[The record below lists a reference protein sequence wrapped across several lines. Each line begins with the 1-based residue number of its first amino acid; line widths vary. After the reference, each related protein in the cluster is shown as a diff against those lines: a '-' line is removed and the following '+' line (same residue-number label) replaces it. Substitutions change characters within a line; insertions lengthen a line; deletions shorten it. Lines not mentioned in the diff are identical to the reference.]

1 MNTSIFRRL
10 AALALTLAFALS
22 FCACSNLAD
31 AALSEAADAVLSQA
45 QSALD
50 EAAQSSTA
58 ADSEA
63 ISSADEQDNQEEAGL
78 KEQAL
83 AEDGWYYSRD
93 DVALY
98 LHTYNHLPTNY
109 LTKNEAEALGWNN
122 KEGNLWDVA
131 DGCCIGG
138 NRFGNYEGKLPEKSG
153 RTWHECDVNYQ
164 GGYRGSDRLLYSTDG
179 LIYYTDDHYESFKLL
194 YGEPES

>member
-22 FCACSNLAD
+22 FCACSDLAD
-31 AALSEAADAVLSQA
+31 AAISEAADAVLSQA

-58 ADSEA
+58 TDSDA
-63 ISSADEQDNQEEAGL
+63 VSSADEQDNQEEAGL

-131 DGCCIGG
+131 DGYCIGG
-138 NRFGNYEGKLPEKSG
+138 NRFGNYEGRLPEKSG

-179 LIYYTDDHYESFKLL
+179 LIYYTEDHYNTFTQL
-194 YGEPES
+194 Y

>member
-1 MNTSIFRRL
+1 MSTSIFRRL

-22 FCACSNLAD
+22 FCACSDLTD
-31 AALSEAADAVLSQA
+31 SALSEAADAVLSQA

-58 ADSEA
+58 ADSDTV
-63 ISSADEQDNQEEAGL
+63 SSADEQDNQEEVGL

-179 LIYYTDDHYESFKLL
+179 LIYYTEDHYNTFTQL
-194 YGEPES
+194 Y

>member
-22 FCACSNLAD
+22 FCACSDLAD
-31 AALSEAADAVLSQA
+31 AAFSEAADAVLSQA

-50 EAAQSSTA
+50 EADAAQSGTDAVSA
-58 ADSEA
+58 AASN
-63 ISSADEQDNQEEAGL
+63 ADEQDNQEESGL
-78 KEQAL
+78 KEQTL

-131 DGCCIGG
+131 DGYCIGG
-138 NRFGNYEGKLPEKSG
+138 NKFGNYEGRLPEKSG
-153 RTWHECDVNYQ
+153 RTWHEFDVNYQ

-179 LIYYTDDHYESFKLL
+179 LIYYTEDHYNTFTQL
-194 YGEPES
+194 Y

>member
-58 ADSEA
+58 ADSDA

-109 LTKNEAEALGWNN
+109 LTKNEAEARGWNN

-179 LIYYTDDHYESFKLL
+179 LIYYTEDHYETFELL
-194 YGEPES
+194 YGEES

>member
-22 FCACSNLAD
+22 FCACSDLAD

-50 EAAQSSTA
+50 EADAAQSGTDAVSA
-58 ADSEA
+58 AASN
-63 ISSADEQDNQEEAGL
+63 ADEQDNQEESGL
-78 KEQAL
+78 KEQTL

-138 NRFGNYEGKLPEKSG
+138 NKFGNYEGRLPEKSG
-153 RTWHECDVNYQ
+153 LTWHECDVNYQ

-179 LIYYTDDHYESFKLL
+179 LIYYTEDHYNTFTQL
-194 YGEPES
+194 Y

>member
-22 FCACSNLAD
+22 FCACSGLAD
-31 AALSEAADAVLSQA
+31 AALSVAAVAVLSQA

-58 ADSEA
+58 TDSEA

-179 LIYYTDDHYESFKLL
+179 LIYYTEDHYNTFTQL
-194 YGEPES
+194 Y

>member
-10 AALALTLAFALS
+10 AALALTLAFALG
-22 FCACSNLAD
+22 FCACSDLAD
-31 AALSEAADAVLSQA
+31 AAFSEAADAVLSQA

-50 EAAQSSTA
+50 EADAAQSGTDAVSA
-58 ADSEA
+58 AASNA
-63 ISSADEQDNQEEAGL
+63 DNQEESGL

-131 DGCCIGG
+131 DGYCIGG
-138 NRFGNYEGKLPEKSG
+138 NKFGNYEGRLPEKSG

-179 LIYYTDDHYESFKLL
+179 LIYYTEDHYNTFTQL
-194 YGEPES
+194 Y

>member
-58 ADSEA
+58 TDSEA

-179 LIYYTDDHYESFKLL
+179 LIYYTADHYNTITQL
-194 YGEPES
+194 Y

>member
-31 AALSEAADAVLSQA
+31 AALSEAADAALSQA

-58 ADSEA
+58 TDSEA

-179 LIYYTDDHYESFKLL
+179 LIYYTEDHYNTFTQL
-194 YGEPES
+194 Y

>member
-22 FCACSNLAD
+22 FCACSDLAD
-31 AALSEAADAVLSQA
+31 AAPSEAADAVLSQA

-63 ISSADEQDNQEEAGL
+63 VSSADEQDNQEEVGL

-131 DGCCIGG
+131 DGYCIGG

-179 LIYYTDDHYESFKLL
+179 LIYYTEDHYNTFTQL
-194 YGEPES
+194 Y

>member
-22 FCACSNLAD
+22 FCACSDLAD

-58 ADSEA
+58 TDSEA
-63 ISSADEQDNQEEAGL
+63 ISSADEQDNQEEADL

-153 RTWHECDVNYQ
+153 RTWQECDVNYQ

-179 LIYYTDDHYESFKLL
+179 LIYYTEDHYNTFTQL
-194 YGEPES
+194 Y

>member
-58 ADSEA
+58 TDSEA
-63 ISSADEQDNQEEAGL
+63 ISSADEQDNQEEVGL

-153 RTWHECDVNYQ
+153 RTRHECDVNYQ

-179 LIYYTDDHYESFKLL
+179 LIYYTEDHYSTFTQL
-194 YGEPES
+194 Y

>member
-22 FCACSNLAD
+22 FCACSDLAD

-63 ISSADEQDNQEEAGL
+63 VSSADEQDNQEEAGL

-131 DGCCIGG
+131 DGYCIGG

-179 LIYYTDDHYESFKLL
+179 LIYYTEDHYNTSTQL
-194 YGEPES
+194 Y

>member
-22 FCACSNLAD
+22 FCACSGLAD

-58 ADSEA
+58 TDSDTV
-63 ISSADEQDNQEEAGL
+63 SSADEQDNQEEAGL

-93 DVALY
+93 DVAHY

-131 DGCCIGG
+131 DGYCIGG
-138 NRFGNYEGKLPEKSG
+138 RSEE
-153 RTWHECDVNYQ
+153 R
-164 GGYRGSDRLLYSTDG
+164 R
-179 LIYYTDDHYESFKLL
+179 
-194 YGEPES
+194 

>member
-22 FCACSNLAD
+22 FCACSGLAD

-45 QSALD
+45 QSALG

-58 ADSEA
+58 ADSDA
-63 ISSADEQDNQEEAGL
+63 VSSADEQDNQEEAGL

-179 LIYYTDDHYESFKLL
+179 LIYYTEDHYNTFTQL
-194 YGEPES
+194 Y

>member
-22 FCACSNLAD
+22 FCACSGLAD
-31 AALSEAADAVLSQA
+31 AALSEAADAVLSQT

-50 EAAQSSTA
+50 EADAAQSSTA
-58 ADSEA
+58 ADSDA

-179 LIYYTDDHYESFKLL
+179 LIYYTEDHYNTFTQLD
-194 YGEPES
+194 

>member
-22 FCACSNLAD
+22 FCACSDLAD
-31 AALSEAADAVLSQA
+31 AAISEAADAVLSQS

-58 ADSEA
+58 TDSEA

-131 DGCCIGG
+131 DGYCIGG
-138 NRFGNYEGKLPEKSG
+138 NKFGNYEGRLPEKSG

-179 LIYYTDDHYESFKLL
+179 LIYYTEDHYNTFTQL
-194 YGEPES
+194 Y

>member
-22 FCACSNLAD
+22 FCACSGLAD
-31 AALSEAADAVLSQA
+31 AALSEAADAVLSQS

-58 ADSEA
+58 TDSEA

-179 LIYYTDDHYESFKLL
+179 LIYYTEDHYNTFTQL
-194 YGEPES
+194 Y

>member
-22 FCACSNLAD
+22 FCACSDLAD

-58 ADSEA
+58 TDSEA

-83 AEDGWYYSRD
+83 AEDGRYYSRD

-179 LIYYTDDHYESFKLL
+179 LIYYTEDHYNTFTQL
-194 YGEPES
+194 Y

>member
-22 FCACSNLAD
+22 FCACSDLAD

-50 EAAQSSTA
+50 EADAAQRGTDAVSA
-58 ADSEA
+58 AASN
-63 ISSADEQDNQEEAGL
+63 ADEQDNQEESGL

-138 NRFGNYEGKLPEKSG
+138 NKFGNYEGRLPEKSG
-153 RTWHECDVNYQ
+153 RTWHECDVN
-164 GGYRGSDRLLYSTDG
+164 
-179 LIYYTDDHYESFKLL
+179 
-194 YGEPES
+194 

>member
-63 ISSADEQDNQEEAGL
+63 VSSADEQDNQEEAGL

-138 NRFGNYEGKLPEKSG
+138 NRFGNYEGKLPEKKG
-153 RTWHECDVNYQ
+153 REYTECDIDTL
-164 GGYRGSDRLLYSTDG
+164 GKKSRGAKRIVFSNDG
-179 LIYYTDDHYESFKLL
+179 LIYYTGDHYETFELL
-194 YGEPES
+194 YGEE

>member
-58 ADSEA
+58 TDSEA

-131 DGCCIGG
+131 DGYCIGG

-179 LIYYTDDHYESFKLL
+179 LIYYTEDHYNTFTQL
-194 YGEPES
+194 Y